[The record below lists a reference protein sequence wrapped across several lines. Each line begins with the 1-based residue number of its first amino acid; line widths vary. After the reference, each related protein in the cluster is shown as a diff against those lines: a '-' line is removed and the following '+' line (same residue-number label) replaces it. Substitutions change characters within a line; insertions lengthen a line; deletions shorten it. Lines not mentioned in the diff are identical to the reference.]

1 MRFSLSKTSPPRH
14 SRPGHSGKARFCAI
28 IAVCASLLFALTA
41 SAAPREKLYNRPYA
55 DQKRLHLGFS
65 VGAHFQDLSFTHNG
79 LVTPDGQRWV
89 AEVPSFSPGF
99 CVNVLGDLRLHK
111 YLNLRLTP
119 GIFFGSKTV
128 TMIDYNATP
137 GVTSNPDDEN
147 FVPTTAIQDIKSC
160 YVVVP
165 LDLKIS
171 GDRLANTRPYVTAG
185 AMAAF
190 DVSKKR
196 SSYLMFNP
204 GDVYLTV
211 GLGCD
216 FYLPFF
222 KFIPEIKFCFGL
234 TDILRH
240 ERPDLDL
247 DPHTFKITQSLSKVK
262 SNMVVVNFYF
272 E

>member
-1 MRFSLSKTSPPRH
+1 MTFQNRHIHTVITALS
-14 SRPGHSGKARFCAI
+14 I
-28 IAVCASLLFALTA
+28 LLALICVPQA
-41 SAAPREKLYNRPYA
+41 WGAPREKLYNRPYA

-79 LVTPDGQRWV
+79 FVSPDGQRWV
-89 AEVPSFSPGF
+89 AEVPAFSPGF

-119 GIFFGSKTV
+119 GMYFGSKTV
-128 TMIDYNATP
+128 RMIDYNASDVP
-137 GVTSNPDDEN
+137 GSGDGESLIPVNAT
-147 FVPTTAIQDIKSC
+147 QDIKSA

-171 GDRLANTRPYVTAG
+171 GDRLGNTRPYVTAG
-185 AMAAF
+185 AMASF

-196 SSYLMFNP
+196 SDYLMFNP
-204 GDVYLTV
+204 ADVYLTI

-240 ERPDLDL
+240 DRPDLDL
-247 DPHTFKITQSLSKVK
+247 DPDTFKMTQSLTKVK
-262 SNMVVVNFYF
+262 SNMVVINFYF

>member
-1 MRFSLSKTSPPRH
+1 MKLSPSRHIPRALIL
-14 SRPGHSGKARFCAI
+14 SFLTI
-28 IAVCASLLFALTA
+28 IGIVGFNFNAA
-41 SAAPREKLYNRPYA
+41 AAPRDKLLNRPYA
-55 DQKRLHLGFS
+55 DQKRIHLGFS
-65 VGAHFQDLSFTHNG
+65 VGAHIQDLNFTHNG
-79 LVTPDGQRWV
+79 FVSDDGQRWV
-89 AEVPSFSPGF
+89 AEVPAFSPGF
-99 CVNVLGDLRLHK
+99 CVNVLGDLRLSR

-119 GIFFGSKTV
+119 GMYFGSKTV
-128 TMIDYNATP
+128 KMIDYNADQSLP
-137 GVTSNPDDEN
+137 PSADDDFIPINAEQ
-147 FVPTTAIQDIKSC
+147 TIKSA

-165 LDLKIS
+165 LDLKIA
-171 GDRLANTRPYVTAG
+171 GDRLRNTRPFITAG

-196 SSYLMFNP
+196 SDYLMFNP
-204 GDVYLTV
+204 LDVYLTL

-234 TDILRH
+234 TDILKH
-240 ERPDLDL
+240 NRPDLDL

-262 SNMVVVNFYF
+262 SNMVVINFYF

>member
-1 MRFSLSKTSPPRH
+1 MRH
-14 SRPGHSGKARFCAI
+14 SQRQNIIPLRGIRNAGFLLIMTVALLCCA
-28 IAVCASLLFALTA
+28 VTA
-41 SAAPREKLYNRPYA
+41 KAAPRDKLYNRPYA
-55 DQKRLHLGFS
+55 DMKRTHLGFS
-65 VGAHFQDLSFTHNG
+65 VGLHFQDLSFTHNG
-79 LVTPDGQRWV
+79 FVSDDGQRWV

-99 CVNVLGDLRLHK
+99 CVNVMGDLRLHK
-111 YLNLRLTP
+111 YLNLRLSP
-119 GIFFGSKTV
+119 GMYFGSKTAK
-128 TMIDYNATP
+128 MIDYNAI
-137 GVTSNPDDEN
+137 GSVPDPESP
-147 FVPTTAIQDIKSC
+147 VITEASQDIKSA

-171 GDRLANTRPYVTAG
+171 GDRLGNTRPYVTAG
-185 AMAAF
+185 AMASF

-196 SSYLMFNP
+196 SEYLMFNKT
-204 GDVYLTV
+204 DVYLTL

-240 ERPDLDL
+240 DRPDLDL
-247 DPHTFKITQSLSKVK
+247 DPNTFKVTQSLSKVK
-262 SNMVVVNFYF
+262 SNMVVINFYF